1 MNKTNQL
8 LRRIFSC
15 VIVFSFLAII
25 MPTLTFAD
33 PDEAIIVD
41 HTCTDI
47 TRIPESA
54 INQAKN
60 TLHIAYG
67 HTSHGSQLT
76 TGMIGLVSFANG
88 GGLGL
93 SLPVDIFAWNNG
105 GDGGA
110 LDLHD
115 YFVDGDLGSPDRVTW
130 ASRTRE
136 YLDNPANS
144 DVNVIIWA
152 WCWQADTT
160 EENIDLY
167 LSLMTQLEI
176 DYPDVTFVYMTGRV
190 NGNGDDYNLHWRNQQ
205 IRNYCET
212 NNKVLYD
219 FYDIEC
225 YDPDDN
231 YFGDKFVDDNCDYDS
246 DGDGIRDANWAIE
259 WQDAH
264 IEGVDWYICESAHS
278 QPLNANRK
286 AYAAWW
292 LWTRIAG
299 WNPDNSSNSSIANFS
314 GTPTTGK
321 APLEVSFT
329 DLSTGEI
336 DNWAWDFDNDGIID
350 STARNPS
357 FTYTASGT
365 YTVVFQVAGPDGV
378 DTEIKTNYITV
389 TTSTQ
394 TLVADFS
401 SSPTTGNAPLEV
413 SFTDLSTGEIDS
425 WSWDFDN
432 DGTTDSTVRNPSFT
446 YTDPGTYTIA
456 LEISGSDG
464 NVTNIKAD
472 YITVSDD
479 SGGSEDSEGGGCF
492 ISTAAHMGRRK

>member
-1 MNKTNQL
+1 MMNNYRQYTSTVSVRSKDFTMKRVISSFFIFLFLTL
-8 LRRIFSC
+8 LGVFF
-15 VIVFSFLAII
+15 VIASSESAH
-25 MPTLTFAD
+25 AD
-33 PDEAIIVD
+33 LNEAIIVD

-299 WNPDNSSNSSIANFS
+299 WNPKRSSIN
-314 GTPTTGK
+314 
-321 APLEVSFT
+321 
-329 DLSTGEI
+329 I
-336 DNWAWDFDNDGIID
+336 Y
-350 STARNPS
+350 PS
-357 FTYTASGT
+357 
-365 YTVVFQVAGPDGV
+365 
-378 DTEIKTNYITV
+378 IH
-389 TTSTQ
+389 
-394 TLVADFS
+394 L
-401 SSPTTGNAPLEV
+401 L
-413 SFTDLSTGEIDS
+413 L
-425 WSWDFDN
+425 
-432 DGTTDSTVRNPSFT
+432 
-446 YTDPGTYTIA
+446 
-456 LEISGSDG
+456 
-464 NVTNIKAD
+464 
-472 YITVSDD
+472 
-479 SGGSEDSEGGGCF
+479 
-492 ISTAAHMGRRK
+492 